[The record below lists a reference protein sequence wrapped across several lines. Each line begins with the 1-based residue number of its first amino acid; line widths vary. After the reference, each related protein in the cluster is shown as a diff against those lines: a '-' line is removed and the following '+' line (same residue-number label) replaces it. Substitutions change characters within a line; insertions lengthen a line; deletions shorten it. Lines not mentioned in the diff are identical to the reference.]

1 VANHT
6 VPPRMGAALPYGAM
20 NTRPR
25 TAASLVALAAAYF
38 INEGIYALMLVGS
51 CSTPAGP
58 GETPCPPGSEK
69 YFFYLFFGII
79 VAMGAIFAGGSW
91 FAFLSI
97 FAAVGIGAI
106 RAGMAPEAP
115 EGTGWYFFFGL
126 TFLLTPLSGLI
137 ALPFVGLKRLRAAR
151 LLSNGHTGTGTV
163 LAIGDTGV
171 TINGNPRVRLT
182 FRIEPSDGVTP
193 PFEATKT
200 TTVSRVQLPRVGDRY
215 PVWFDPDDHDKWAF
229 ATGPGTAAVEQP
241 GLRKL
246 VELAKRGAQPGVPAP
261 QPQHV
266 VGELNRLNEL
276 RLTGKITAEEF
287 ASRTADLLRA

>member
-1 VANHT
+1 MT
-6 VPPRMGAALPYGAM
+6 M
-20 NTRPR
+20 RPR
-25 TAASLVALAAAYF
+25 PFGSLVALAAAYF

-79 VAMGAIFAGGSW
+79 VAMGGIFAGGSW
-91 FAFLSI
+91 LAFLSI

-115 EGTGWYFFFGL
+115 DGSGWYFLFGL
-126 TFLLTPLSGLI
+126 TFLLTPLTGLI
-137 ALPFVGLKRLRAAR
+137 ALPFVGLSRLRKAR
-151 LLSNGHTGTGTV
+151 LLSSGHTGVGTV
-163 LAIGDTGV
+163 LSIDDTGV

-182 FRIEPSDGVTP
+182 FRIEPSDGITP
-193 PFEATKT
+193 PFEATRT
-200 TTVSRVQLPRVGDRY
+200 TTVSRVRLPRAGDRY
-215 PVWFDPDDHDKWAF
+215 PVWFDADDHDRWAF
-229 ATGPGTAAVEQP
+229 ASGPGATAVDQP

-261 QPQHV
+261 QPQDV

-276 RLTGKITAEEF
+276 RMNGTLTAEEF
-287 ASRTADLLRA
+287 AARTADLLRA